1 MSRRYHETKDEGEA
15 TENLLEDFLVR
26 THGPVTKTTEKAH
39 FDREAE
45 DCWIEIKGRSAKY
58 RSDDEYSKKGWFV
71 GLPKVTCAKKAN
83 KKVYFYYY
91 FNGDNTLWRLEYA
104 DSIFDGLIPKP
115 NRQGQLTY
123 TVPKEFWQRVS
134 L

>member
-1 MSRRYHETKDEGEA
+1 MSRLYHQTKDEGEA
-15 TENLLEDFLVR
+15 TENLLEDFLIR
-26 THGPVTKTTEKAH
+26 THGPITKTEKKAN

-45 DCWIEIKGRSAKY
+45 DCWIEIKGRSEKY
-58 RSDDEYSKKGWFV
+58 RSDDQWSQKGWFV
-71 GLPKVTCAKKAN
+71 GLPKVTSAKKAN

-91 FNGDNTLWRLEYA
+91 FNGDKTLWRLEYA
-104 DSIFDGLIPKP
+104 DSIFDGLTPKP

-123 TVPKEFWQRVS
+123 TVPKEFWTRVS